1 MPFAEEELV
10 ETEIELPAGPLRLR
24 RPAEWADL
32 PDDGGVEWAPIA
44 PYWAVLWRSGV
55 VLARAVEGMDLGG
68 KRVIELG
75 CGLGLPSLAAAR
87 AGADV
92 LATDE
97 DAEALELLELN
108 ARAAGLEVGR
118 SRFDFTCEPP
128 PARFDLAI
136 ASDVLYEEASVQPLL
151 ELLPSLADEA
161 VICSPERKPF
171 ARFAAE
177 AELLWPARRGREGVI
192 EKLRLAF

>member
-1 MPFAEEELV
+1 MPFAEDELL

-44 PYWAVLWRSGV
+44 PYWAVLWRSGM
-55 VLARAVEGMDLGG
+55 VLARAVEGMDLSG

-87 AGADV
+87 AGAEV
-92 LATDE
+92 IATDA
-97 DAEALELLELN
+97 DAEALGLVALN
-108 ARAAGLEVGR
+108 AGAAGLAVATR
-118 SRFDFTCEPP
+118 RFDFKSEPP

-136 ASDVLYEEASVQPLL
+136 AADVLYEETSVRPLL
-151 ELLPSLADEA
+151 DLLPGLADEA
-161 VICSPERKPF
+161 VICSPDRKPF

-177 AELLWPARRGREGVI
+177 AELLWPVRRRREGLI
-192 EKLRLAF
+192 EKLRATF

>member
-1 MPFAEEELV
+1 M
-10 ETEIELPAGPLRLR
+10 PAGPLRLR
-24 RPAEWADL
+24 QPAEWADL

-55 VLARAVEGMDLGG
+55 VLARIVEGMDLRG

-87 AGADV
+87 AGAEV

-97 DAEALELLELN
+97 DPEAIELIELN
-108 ARAAGLEVGR
+108 ARAAGLPLRAR
-118 SRFDFTCEPP
+118 SFDFTSELP

-136 ASDVLYEEASVQPLL
+136 ASDILYEETSVRPLL
-151 ELLPSLADEA
+151 ELLPSLADEL
-161 VICSPERKPF
+161 VICSPDRKPF

-177 AELLWPARRGREGVI
+177 AERLWTTRRGRDGLI
-192 EKLRLAF
+192 ENLRATF